1 MGLVGS
7 TLQVRPSSSTPARGG
22 GGPHAKRRH
31 FIDAHVHIWTDDFEK
46 YPLVP
51 GFTKTDMKPP
61 AFTPEDLQQY
71 AKPSGVNRIA
81 LVQMSYY
88 GFDNSYMLA
97 VVRQSPRV
105 FRGIA
110 VVDAES
116 DDPDL
121 EMREL
126 ARKGVRG
133 FRIYPPDGS
142 SAKWLAGDGID
153 KMFRCGAQDRLAMCL
168 LVNPN
173 DLPRVD
179 RKCEEFPDTPVVIDH
194 MARIGKD
201 GPIRES
207 DTQMLCALSRH
218 KQVKVKVSAFYAL
231 GEKKP
236 PHSDLVPLIQH
247 LFEAFGPQR
256 LMWASDCPFQLN
268 DETYEDSISVVRDR
282 LSFLSPEDKD
292 WLLWRTAE
300 ESFFK

>member
-1 MGLVGS
+1 
-7 TLQVRPSSSTPARGG
+7 
-22 GGPHAKRRH
+22 
-31 FIDAHVHIWTDDFEK
+31 
-46 YPLVP
+46 
-51 GFTKTDMKPP
+51 
-61 AFTPEDLQQY
+61 
-71 AKPSGVNRIA
+71 
-81 LVQMSYY
+81 
-88 GFDNSYMLA
+88 
-97 VVRQSPRV
+97 
-105 FRGIA
+105 
-110 VVDAES
+110 
-116 DDPDL
+116 
-121 EMREL
+121 
-126 ARKGVRG
+126 
-133 FRIYPPDGS
+133 
-142 SAKWLAGDGID
+142 
-153 KMFRCGAQDRLAMCL
+153 
-168 LVNPN
+168 
-173 DLPRVD
+173 
-179 RKCEEFPDTPVVIDH
+179 